1 VRLNIYLGAMLRVT
15 SLVFLI
21 HENRDLVYFHRTA
34 WRLLKPGGIMICPF
48 VNKDAYVDKFEQAQ
62 TRMWRQFNDD
72 QHIYVCGSFFQ
83 FSAAQGWE
91 GLTGFDITPAEAKDD
106 GPLGFLNPN
115 KPMKAFVAQARK
127 NALPEEIDESNP
139 EESFEALM
147 CLTPVMESRDKMLL
161 APRLARMFESSKSTE
176 QKRHIQDNIE
186 TLPRLYEN
194 LVKMDQFQFTFSLQS
209 QLAAEVVSDPSFVAN
224 DEQLDALRMGLGL
237 RPPSIEFWD
246 PIGKQTSKMKLED
259 KVSLLSYIVPR
270 FGSGDKKQENALQAF
285 AAALRPTFEVI
296 QSKCSDMTRSD
307 VELVGTE
314 MLAAEILIPGRS
326 TREEFAK
333 WLGAMNASDIEDI
346 LAKRKTYNEK
356 AAEELRLMREQR
368 EEEEKGREEEMK
380 KYQEQIEQARE
391 ERTLVLNEKTGK
403 MEYVEKKK

>member
-1 VRLNIYLGAMLRVT
+1 
-15 SLVFLI
+15 
-21 HENRDLVYFHRTA
+21 
-34 WRLLKPGGIMICPF
+34 
-48 VNKDAYVDKFEQAQ
+48 
-62 TRMWRQFNDD
+62 
-72 QHIYVCGSFFQ
+72 
-83 FSAAQGWE
+83 
-91 GLTGFDITPAEAKDD
+91 
-106 GPLGFLNPN
+106 
-115 KPMKAFVAQARK
+115 
-127 NALPEEIDESNP
+127 
-139 EESFEALM
+139 
-147 CLTPVMESRDKMLL
+147 
-161 APRLARMFESSKSTE
+161 
-176 QKRHIQDNIE
+176 
-186 TLPRLYEN
+186 
-194 LVKMDQFQFTFSLQS
+194 
-209 QLAAEVVSDPSFVAN
+209 
-224 DEQLDALRMGLGL
+224 
-237 RPPSIEFWD
+237 
-246 PIGKQTSKMKLED
+246 MKLED